1 MLCRHI
7 RGRVGTK
14 QTHYGVLETGRV
26 KMIDQYE
33 AAELFVIGRASD
45 VILGDKTIDFDDN
58 TAEPPP
64 NLRVMTLAM
73 FEE

>member
-1 MLCRHI
+1 MN
-7 RGRVGTK
+7 
-14 QTHYGVLETGRV
+14 
-26 KMIDQYE
+26 DQYE

-45 VILGDKTIDFDDN
+45 VILGGKTIDFDDN

-64 NLRVMTLAM
+64 ELRVMTLSM